1 MAWFVTLL
9 ILLIAA
15 AISLWFLNRYYRKA
29 TREIALI
36 RTGYGGKRIALDGG
50 CLALPFLHRITEV
63 NMRTQRLD
71 VRREGASSLIT
82 QDRLRVDISVEF
94 YVRVQADAAGV
105 ATAAQA
111 LGGKTFRAIELQ
123 EVLDGKLIDAI
134 QSAIAQRTLDQL
146 HEDRPEF
153 VRQVHTAISDSLARN
168 GLELE
173 SVSLT
178 RLDQTPFAALDEN
191 NAFNAVGMRRL
202 AEVIAHNKKQ
212 RAAIEAEA
220 DTAVRQTQL
229 EAAKR
234 RLDIEREEEAAK
246 IEQALTLNSLQA
258 EQDAQL
264 AERRANAEQ
273 RSEAARLDKERR
285 LRELALHSKLSV
297 ELADKQNQIDLA
309 RKSSDVAEAESEAAA
324 SRAAAAAAAETIQT
338 ERDKAIAERARQIAL
353 IRSLEQAEVD
363 ELRDQAAA
371 TTVRSQAEAA
381 ATARRLRAQ
390 AEAEARQAELSA
402 EAVGRKALAEADN
415 TLSERA
421 VNLRLQQH
429 KLDRLPELI
438 GQMVKPVEKIDS
450 IRIHQISGLGASGST
465 NSGSTG
471 SGNAPVNQ
479 AIDGLLGMA
488 VQLPVLQKL
497 GRELGLSFEQ
507 GLAGLVDPPESL
519 TPESLTPESL
529 TPESPESS
537 TADPPDTVTKPTGKT
552 RRPRQGGG

>member
-1 MAWFVTLL
+1 MAWFITLL

-15 AISLWFLNRYYRKA
+15 TITLWFLNRYYRKA

-71 VRREGASSLIT
+71 VRREGPDSLIT

-94 YVRVQADAAGV
+94 YVRVQADAEGV

-146 HEDRPEF
+146 HEDRPEL
-153 VRQVHTAISDSLARN
+153 VRQVRTTISDSLARN

-178 RLDQTPFAALDEN
+178 RLDQTPFDALDEN

-429 KLDRLPELI
+429 KLDRLPELV

-450 IRIHQISGLGASGST
+450 IRIHQISGLGASGNT
-465 NSGSTG
+465 HSGSTASG

-519 TPESLTPESL
+519 TPEPLA
-529 TPESPESS
+529 PESPESG
-537 TADPPDTVTKPTGKT
+537 TADSPDTVAKPASKT
-552 RRPRQGGG
+552 RRPRPGSG